1 MTDPDRGVA
10 RQAILADFRRKR
22 LPEMSDRGQE
32 FERYNRYQP
41 VYGRI
46 LLLSGKSDKTVLSK
60 RDRSILSELQRDGRQ
75 TMQQLAEKVGMSSSA
90 CWRRVRSLEEEG
102 VIERYAVQVNAR
114 KAGFGLSSMTLV
126 SLARHEQKNVDNF
139 VREVMRHPE
148 VLECFATSGEAD
160 FHLRV
165 VVEDMDAYNRFLDD
179 FIFRLPGVS
188 QVRSNIVLKEIKA
201 DTALPF
207 RDL

>member
-1 MTDPDRGVA
+1 M
-10 RQAILADFRRKR
+10 LERK
-22 LPEMSDRGQE
+22 DQ
-32 FERYNRYQP
+32 
-41 VYGRI
+41 
-46 LLLSGKSDKTVLSK
+46 LLL
-60 RDRSILSELQRDGRQ
+60 RELQRDSRLS
-75 TMQQLAEKVGMSSSA
+75 MQQLAQRVGISSSA
-90 CWRRVRSLEEEG
+90 AWRRVRSLEERG
-102 VIERYAVQVNAR
+102 VIDRYAVMVNPK

-126 SLARHEQKNVDNF
+126 SLARHEEKNVENF
-139 VREVMRHPE
+139 VREVGRHSE

-165 VVEDMDAYNRFLDD
+165 VVEDMDAYNAFLDD

-207 RDL
+207 K

>member
-1 MTDPDRGVA
+1 MLDKKDR
-10 RQAILADFRRKR
+10 AILK
-22 LPEMSDRGQE
+22 
-32 FERYNRYQP
+32 
-41 VYGRI
+41 
-46 LLLSGKSDKTVLSK
+46 
-60 RDRSILSELQRDGRQ
+60 ELQVDSRV
-75 TMQQLAEKVGMSSSA
+75 TMQQLAAKTGMSGSA
-90 CWRRVRSLEEEG
+90 CWRRVRSLEDAG
-102 VIERYAVQVNAR
+102 VIDRYAVIVNPR

-126 SLARHEQKNVDNF
+126 SLARHEVSNVDKF
-139 VREVMRHPE
+139 VKEVMRHPE

-207 RDL
+207 KN